1 MSEIAIVSEGKE
13 IAYAKTLADLFKSLV
28 DDNVVLSS
36 RGETVNVE
44 MYSTQVFLRSSVPKK
59 TFKVAIGSTN
69 IKAPETKTII
79 DEDGVLLLVGDK
91 YARFCVDE
99 AVVDARYDSLFKK
112 MSALEK
118 EYFDLETE
126 YVHLVN
132 RQESKYIEPNRS
144 LFKKNS
150 NSRTIQA
157 YLYLAYHFYLNELNS
172 LIVE

>member
-28 DDNVVLSS
+28 DDNVVFSS

-112 MSALEK
+112 LSALEK
-118 EYFDLETE
+118 EYFELEAN
-126 YVHLVN
+126 YVKLVK
-132 RQESKYIEPNRS
+132 RQESKYIESNRS
-144 LFKKNS
+144 LFKKSS
-150 NSRTIQA
+150 NIRTIQA
-157 YLYLAYHFYLNELNS
+157 YLYLAYHFYLNELNN
-172 LIVE
+172 LIA